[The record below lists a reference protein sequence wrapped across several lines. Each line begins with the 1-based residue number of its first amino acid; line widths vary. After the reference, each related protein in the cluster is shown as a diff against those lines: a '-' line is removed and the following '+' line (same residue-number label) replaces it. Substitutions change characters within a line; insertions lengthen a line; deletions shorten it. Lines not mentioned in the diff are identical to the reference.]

1 MQPQEAFEKEKSGTP
16 KIVSFQ
22 QEWSIS
28 RGAIIRII
36 IGILLLLVLV
46 HIGFYKTYIRH
57 FPGFADYITPA
68 GRKFHFTWVI
78 HFHGM
83 MMTGWFL
90 MLLVQPILIL
100 KGKIKLHRLAGRLSY
115 VLAPLVVLSMY
126 LVIHSSLNR
135 ALTQDGQIAAVV
147 ARRMALDVPAMIFFA
162 ILYLLAIFY
171 THKPALH
178 SRFMCGTAFLLLS
191 PALGRT
197 LRVYLDASRDGSI
210 DISRNIIVI
219 IVGIIAVV
227 DSWRTKRIS
236 PFAVVLGFVVLNKI
250 IWNIRETALWHS
262 IANVIAKM
270 F

>member
-1 MQPQEAFEKEKSGTP
+1 M
-16 KIVSFQ
+16 
-22 QEWSIS
+22 
-28 RGAIIRII
+28 I
-36 IGILLLLVLV
+36 IGIILLIILV
-46 HIGFYKTYIRH
+46 HIGFYKTYISH
-57 FPGFADYITPA
+57 FPKFKDYNVP
-68 GRKFHFTWVI
+68 GRGVMHFSTII

-83 MMTGWFL
+83 MMIGWFF

-100 KGKIKLHRLAGRLSY
+100 KRKMKLHRLAGRLSY
-115 VLAPLVVLSMY
+115 VLAPLVLLSMY
-126 LVIHSSLNR
+126 LVIHSSLHR
-135 ALTQDGQIAAVV
+135 TLAQGGQIALV
-147 ARRMALDVPAMIFFA
+147 ARRMALDVPAIFFA

-219 IVGIIAVV
+219 VVGAIAVV

-236 PFAVVLGFVVLNKI
+236 PFVLVLGFVLLNKI
-250 IWNIRETALWHS
+250 IWHIRDTPFWHS
-262 IANVIAKM
+262 IGNVIAKM

>member
-1 MQPQEAFEKEKSGTP
+1 MQPQEAFEKEKTGTP

-22 QEWSIS
+22 QERSIS

-36 IGILLLLVLV
+36 IGILLLLVLA

-57 FPGFADYITPA
+57 FPGFADYTTPA
-68 GRKFHFTWVI
+68 GRKFHFTWII

-83 MMTGWFL
+83 MMIGWLL
-90 MLLVQPILIL
+90 MLLLQPFLIL

-115 VLAPLVVLSMY
+115 VIAPLVLLSMY
-126 LVIHSSLNR
+126 LVTYSSLHR
-135 ALTQDGQIAAVV
+135 ELAQGIAV
-147 ARRMALDVPAMIFFA
+147 AASRIALDVPLIIFFA

-178 SRFMCGTAFLLLS
+178 SRFMCSTAFILIS
-191 PALGRT
+191 PALSRT
-197 LRVYLDASRDGSI
+197 LRAYLDASREDSI
-210 DISRNIIVI
+210 DMSKNIIVI
-219 IVGIIAVV
+219 VAGVIAVV

-236 PFAVVLGFVVLNKI
+236 PFALVLGFMVLNRI
-250 IWNIRETALWHS
+250 IWNIRDTPFWYS
-262 IANVIAKM
+262 IANAIAKM